1 MTTSELIGNTE
12 EREKILYRPMVQRK
26 FPSNSK
32 EVFKAF
38 KNLKNEQIIKLSLSA
53 VIVILFGVF
62 NNVSIM
68 GSPHPDNNCYFD
80 LVHSW
85 TSPINNF
92 FRGYNGFRVFYTIV
106 GGLLL
111 DIMFLFSFFS

>member
-1 MTTSELIGNTE
+1 MTTSELIRNTE
-12 EREKILYRPMVQRK
+12 ESVKVLYRPMVQRK
-26 FPSNSK
+26 FLSNPK

-38 KNLKNEQIIKLSLSA
+38 KNLKKEQITKLSLSA
-53 VIVILFGVF
+53 VIIIIFGVF
-62 NNVSIM
+62 NNVRIIS
-68 GSPHPDNNCYFD
+68 SPHPDNNCYFH

-92 FRGYNGFRVFYTIV
+92 FRGNNGFRVFYTIV

-111 DIMFLFSFFS
+111 DMMFLFSFFS